1 MTGQRVGGRTVAD
14 YLLDANHLSP
24 LVTPGHELRGRMLKR
39 LQFGDRFAIP
49 LPALTEFLYGIQVL
63 PRVKA
68 NLAEWNR
75 LQDSFIYYKLDRAD
89 AHEAARLQVA
99 LRRRGRQLATV
110 DALIA
115 TVALRYG
122 LTLLTTD
129 RDFEPIQQ
137 LRQENWLSL

>member
-1 MTGQRVGGRTVAD
+1 MAA
-14 YLLDANHLSP
+14 YLLDTNHLSP
-24 LVTPGHELRGRMLKR
+24 LVTPGHALRGRVLQR
-39 LQFGDRFAIP
+39 LHLDDHFCIP

-63 PRVKA
+63 PRAKA
-68 NLAEWNR
+68 NVAEWDR
-75 LQDSFIYYKLDRAD
+75 LKESFFYYELDRAD
-89 AHEAARLQVA
+89 AYEAARLQVA

-137 LRQENWLSL
+137 LQQENWLSL